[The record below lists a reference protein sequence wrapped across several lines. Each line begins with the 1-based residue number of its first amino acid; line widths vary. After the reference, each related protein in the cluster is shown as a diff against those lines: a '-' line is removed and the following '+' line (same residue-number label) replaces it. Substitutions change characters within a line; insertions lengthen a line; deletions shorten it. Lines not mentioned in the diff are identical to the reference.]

1 MRWRLRG
8 QSGRASWLAFEPLP
22 IMPGNRQAPGAWNY
36 LMIPS
41 ADQRPELTLDA
52 RDRIASVNS
61 AWVEATACEGLRD
74 QRLDATIDRPLWDFI
89 RGTQVRQLWEI
100 LFERVRAVGAPLFI
114 PMRADQP
121 GLRRVWDIEIH
132 PLPERGLQLVA
143 YCVWTESRPALAL
156 LDPAFPRN
164 DRTLPYCAWCN
175 RIQIRIGVWEEVE
188 DAQLTLRLDASESL
202 PSLKRMACNG
212 CKQSL
217 LKTFPARVA

>member
-1 MRWRLRG
+1 MRG
-8 QSGRASWLAFEPLP
+8 QSGLASWLAFDPVP
-22 IMPGNRQAPGAWNY
+22 IMPQNFRQPPSAWNSS
-36 LMIPS
+36 MILS

-52 RDRIASVNS
+52 RDRIASVNG
-61 AWVEATACEGLRD
+61 AWV
-74 QRLDATIDRPLWDFI
+74 DATSCDSLREQCLESAIDRPLWDFI
-89 RGTQVRQLWEI
+89 QGAQVRQLWEI
-100 LFERVRAVGAPLFI
+100 LFERVRAVGAPMFI
-114 PMRADQP
+114 PLRADTP
-121 GLRRVWDIEIH
+121 SLRRVWDIELH

-143 YCVWTESRPALAL
+143 HCVWTESRPALAL

-164 DRTLPYCAWCN
+164 GQSLPYCAWCN

-188 DAQLTLRLDASESL
+188 DAQLTLHLDVAESL